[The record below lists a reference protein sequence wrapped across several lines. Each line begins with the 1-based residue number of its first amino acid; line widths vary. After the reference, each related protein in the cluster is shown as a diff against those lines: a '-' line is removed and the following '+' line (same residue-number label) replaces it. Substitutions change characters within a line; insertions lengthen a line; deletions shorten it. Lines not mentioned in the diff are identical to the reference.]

1 MNTETIEMEL
11 LRLRGR
17 GLSREVPT
25 ALGAVDVLV
34 DELIKPEA
42 YLSRVVDVLAAAV
55 SLAGSVNFDQDFLRE
70 DSIPEWFARVS
81 AASESERG
89 LADDVSLRGSER
101 YQESHDEG
109 PWDLQEWLF
118 SFDPERRPWAWWGGV
133 ISGRRATLWID
144 THGEPVIASHNFRWL
159 AYVAGAS
166 SVSALELRRADTWQA
181 AREGH

>member
-1 MNTETIEMEL
+1 MNTEAMELEL

-17 GLSREVPT
+17 GLRHEVPT
-25 ALGAVDVLV
+25 VLGAVDVLV
-34 DELIKPEA
+34 DELLEPQA
-42 YLSRVVDVLAAAV
+42 YLRRVVDVLAAAV
-55 SLAGSVNFDQDFLRE
+55 SLAASVSFDQDFLCE

-89 LADDVSLRGSER
+89 LVDDVSLRGSER
-101 YQESHDEG
+101 YQESHDES

-118 SFDPERRPWAWWGGV
+118 SFDPERRPWGWWGGT

-144 THGEPVIASHNFRWL
+144 TRGEPVIASHNFRWL

-166 SVSALELRRADTWQA
+166 SVSALDLRRADVWQA